1 MGAAIKKRL
10 VKSIMLI
17 AINYSYSL
25 KSNIETNKAYLLQAK
40 AIKAVSIICILQKV
54 SGYTTGSKLLTVAAS
69 AVGVVLVEV
78 GA

>member
-1 MGAAIKKRL
+1 MVKLLSHFKRN
-10 VKSIMLI
+10 SIGGLT
-17 AINYSYSL
+17 
-25 KSNIETNKAYLLQAK
+25 KTNKAYLLLAK

-69 AVGVVLVEV
+69 AVGVVFVEV